1 MAKCSQL
8 TALPFKGLNGIQTLY
23 CTVAVRP
30 VCVCPAMRVAFAM
43 CDRDADGLISIQEVH
58 DTMTSLGHR
67 VSHKQVKQ
75 IVRRVDTD
83 RKFSTF
89 TFGFGFCVYRVLCC

>member
-1 MAKCSQL
+1 MRLRLQK
-8 TALPFKGLNGIQTLY
+8 KW
-23 CTVAVRP
+23 P
-30 VCVCPAMRVAFAM
+30 VCFSHTVYVYVAMRVAFAM

-58 DTMTSLGHR
+58 DTMTSLGHK

-83 RKFSTF
+83 RKQFHF
-89 TFGFGFCVYRVLCC
+89 HFRFLYRGFYC

>member
-1 MAKCSQL
+1 MC
-8 TALPFKGLNGIQTLY
+8 
-23 CTVAVRP
+23 
-30 VCVCPAMRVAFAM
+30 VCVAMRVAFAM

-58 DTMTSLGHR
+58 DTMTSLGHK

-83 RKFSTF
+83 RKHFHFHFPFRSVIF
-89 TFGFGFCVYRVLCC
+89 TVDCVYFSCSCRLWYTG